1 MDAATSYIWSTFYYI
16 EYGFAQLGAIAV
28 YRNFKMKP
36 NETINNYKEFL
47 SLGYKK
53 PVPELYR
60 AAGIEFNFSKEY
72 ISSLVDFVRE
82 ELKNLD

>member
-1 MDAATSYIWSTFYYI
+1 
-16 EYGFAQLGAIAV
+16 
-28 YRNFKMKP
+28 MKP